1 MSLESPYL
9 NSKVNVCVYVC
20 LVDHY
25 SLIVESGGGSNSVC
39 SRHSSSLRI
48 KSFDSLNCSSNHRRS
63 SRHKYNQYR
72 SLVRIT
78 TTPHPYEE

>member
-1 MSLESPYL
+1 MSLEYPYL
-9 NSKVNVCVYVC
+9 NSKVNMCVCVF
-20 LVDHY
+20 VDHY

-78 TTPHPYEE
+78 TTPHPYKE